1 MKNINEMKLHLTF
14 YIKNDMSSGVELP
27 LKTNGWYYPCKKTI
41 KNLMIESTKKFRH
54 SKIGQECLVQKII
67 DWKKEQSFDNL
78 FFWPKGEN
86 IYGDLNKGI
95 LKINRKIPVKG
106 NILFLFLS
114 CFKKKNICKRV
125 FPKRLI
131 VFNIL

>member
-1 MKNINEMKLHLTF
+1 MKRHLTF
-14 YIKNDMSSGVELP
+14 FIKNDMFSGVELP
-27 LKTNGWYYPCKKTI
+27 LKTNGWYYPGKKTI

-67 DWKKEQSFDNL
+67 DWKKKQSFDNL
-78 FFWPKGEN
+78 FFRPKGEN
-86 IYGDLNKGI
+86 IYGDSNKGM
-95 LKINRKIPVKG
+95 LKINTKCEVKG

-114 CFKKKNICKRV
+114 CFKEKNICKRV